1 MAIVDIRR
9 EGPLAIVTYDR
20 GAKANALN
28 DEAINALIAAADELS
43 ADVGIQVVILSG
55 TQSRFSGGVDLKD
68 DLLWR
73 PDADAV
79 TRHNAMAQ
87 GGRMCERWRSLPQ
100 VTIAAVEGPAVGG
113 GGILALSADF
123 RIMAESAF
131 FQFPEVRL
139 GMTLGWGGLPLLSG
153 LIGPSKTKRLL
164 FTGERVSGESALTL
178 GLCDEIAA
186 DGAALSAAKT
196 LAATILECPPL
207 ALRMSKQAIDS
218 RYRTNWANGYEAD
231 QFLLAK
237 IIGETVSE
245 AS

>member
-1 MAIVDIRR
+1 MAIVEIRR

-28 DEAINALIAAADELS
+28 DEAINALVLAADELS
-43 ADVGIQVVILSG
+43 TDTEIQVVILSG
-55 TQSRFSGGVDLKD
+55 TELHFSGGVDLKD

-73 PDADAV
+73 SQSDPV
-79 TRHNAMAQ
+79 SRHNAMAL

-100 VTIAAVEGPAVGG
+100 VVIAAVEGPAVGG
-113 GGILALSADF
+113 GGILALAADF
-123 RIMAESAF
+123 RIMATSAF

-139 GMTLGWGGLPLLSG
+139 GMTLGWGGLPLLTG
-153 LIGPSKTKRLL
+153 LIGPSQAKRLL
-164 FTGERVSGESALTL
+164 FTGERVTGERALAL
-178 GLCDEIAA
+178 GLCDDVAP
-186 DGAALSAAKT
+186 DGASLLEAKT

-207 ALRMSKQAIDS
+207 ALRMSKQSIDS

-237 IIGETVSE
+237 IIGETASE
-245 AS
+245 GR